1 MVYCVVLKVVCSS
14 WGDPVQAVRFGMVE
28 INSLS
33 DCVDRTSA
41 SLWKG
46 NTRTCESTSSTLEP
60 LWARPMGTPTPTLT
74 STSSR
79 KCELLDV
86 NTSHM
91 HAYMYAFT
99 RVHTHTLSLSL
110 MLLKE
115 MWVIWRQH
123 SSSHTHFLKKPW
135 IWLGYNA
142 LFLVCVLVI
151 KQPVSP
157 RTWWGFL
164 CTAVFLHIFKFWHSL
179 PQFKWRKY
187 SMSWVPNNPR
197 L

>member
-1 MVYCVVLKVVCSS
+1 M
-14 WGDPVQAVRFGMVE
+14 WF
-28 INSLS
+28 
-33 DCVDRTSA
+33 
-41 SLWKG
+41 WKLFVHP
-46 NTRTCESTSSTLEP
+46 EVTLC
-60 LWARPMGTPTPTLT
+60 R
-74 STSSR
+74 
-79 KCELLDV
+79 LLDLEWWRLIV
-86 NTSHM
+86 CLTVWTEHQPVCGRGIHVPANQLLPPWSHSGQGRWEHLPQRWPPLPQGNVSCWMSTPATCTHTCM
-91 HAYMYAFT
+91 HSHVCT
-99 RVHTHTLSLSL
+99 HTHTLSL

-123 SSSHTHFLKKPW
+123 FSSHTHFLKKPW

-164 CTAVFLHIFKFWHSL
+164 CTAVFLHIFKSWHSL